1 MLQQDDYYPFGLE
14 INTLTSSPKN
24 EYLYNKK
31 ELQEEIQQYDY
42 GARFYD
48 PVIARWN
55 SIDPL
60 SETSRRWTP
69 YNYVYNNP
77 VRFIDPDGMKADSA
91 EAAKEEQQRQADIQ
105 KELGQGLSMA
115 TNLWHTDDSGGDSEP
130 GVDQNNN
137 DSKSTAGDTTK
148 HKNGGGKGN
157 FRGGGQNDRDRN
169 LNRYPEDFR
178 RWYHKYYKQPG
189 DPDATPEELEEIY
202 KDWVEQGRP
211 QVDFR
216 KTEPLLK
223 HFDRPVG
230 PGSPGFQLQPVI
242 KKVAIPVGGAITIGT
257 IFYYAW
263 PVLLVL

>member
-105 KELGQGLSMA
+105 KEFEHNIRDEKN
-115 TNLWHTDDSGGDSEP
+115 TVI
-130 GVDQNNN
+130 VDKDGIGSRSYVQEI
-137 DSKSTAGDTTK
+137 KF
-148 HKNGGGKGN
+148 KNPN
-157 FRGGGQNDRDRN
+157 F
-169 LNRYPEDFR
+169 PF
-178 RWYHKYYKQPG
+178 
-189 DPDATPEELEEIY
+189 
-202 KDWVEQGRP
+202 
-211 QVDFR
+211 
-216 KTEPLLK
+216 
-223 HFDRPVG
+223 
-230 PGSPGFQLQPVI
+230 
-242 KKVAIPVGGAITIGT
+242 
-257 IFYYAW
+257 
-263 PVLLVL
+263 